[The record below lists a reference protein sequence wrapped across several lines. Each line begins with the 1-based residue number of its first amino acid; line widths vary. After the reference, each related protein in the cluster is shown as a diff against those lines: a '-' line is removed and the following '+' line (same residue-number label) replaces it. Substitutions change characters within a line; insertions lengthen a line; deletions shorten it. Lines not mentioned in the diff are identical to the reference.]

1 MFRSAFFLLF
11 NLGCFG
17 FLNCQPAGLLSVI
30 RTGGTVIHAQPTEK
44 SQKIAQL
51 SFADKVILVQDL
63 ASGIIEKDGSMG
75 YWVKVQF
82 NQNNGYVFRNDL
94 TRYTETR
101 FSGGDIAIIVLQAGP
116 LAEVYYNPNLSY
128 TAIIKEGSSQRLEK
142 VNMDFR
148 VHVDPEGK
156 EQVTVQCSA
165 AGDVLFI
172 YGSSRKQRSKWFDYY
187 NLSEGQKTLFGKNDS
202 VPKTIRLI
210 DNRVS
215 LYTELR
221 WAPKSEK
228 ELSYAVLM
236 VKEEVDRKRIQKLFP
251 ESDYR
256 PIDQYQFPIYVV
268 WCGDLDGDKRA
279 DFLISFG
286 DLLKHYDLYL
296 SGNSTGKHNV
306 LEKVAT
312 WNAAMRL

>member
-1 MFRSAFFLLF
+1 MFRIAFLLLLTF
-11 NLGCFG
+11 GCFG
-17 FLNCQPAGLLSVI
+17 VLHGQPVGLMSVI
-30 RTGGTVIHAQPTEK
+30 RTGGTNMYAQPTEK
-44 SQKIAQL
+44 SPKLAQL
-51 SFADKVILVQDL
+51 SYADKVVLIQDL
-63 ASGIIEKDGSMG
+63 ASGIEEKDNSKG

-82 NQNNGYVFRNDL
+82 NQSVGYIFRNDL
-94 TRYTETR
+94 TRQTETR
-101 FSGGDIAIIVLQAGP
+101 ESNGDVALIFLQTGP
-116 LAEVYYNPNLSY
+116 LAEVTYNPNLSY
-128 TAIIKEGSSQRLEK
+128 TAVIKEGSTQRLEK
-142 VNMDFR
+142 VEVDFR
-148 VHVDPEGK
+148 IHVDPEGK
-156 EQVTVQCSA
+156 EQVSVESSISEN
-165 AGDVLFI
+165 VLFI
-172 YGSSRKQRSKWFDYY
+172 YGSSRKQRPKWFEYY

-215 LYTELR
+215 LYTELK
-221 WAPKSEK
+221 WAPKTEK

-236 VKEEVDRKRIQKLFP
+236 VKEEVDHKRIQKLFP
-251 ESDYR
+251 AGDYR
-256 PIDQYQFPIYVV
+256 AIDQYQYPIYVV

-296 SGNSTGKHNV
+296 SGNSAGKHNV